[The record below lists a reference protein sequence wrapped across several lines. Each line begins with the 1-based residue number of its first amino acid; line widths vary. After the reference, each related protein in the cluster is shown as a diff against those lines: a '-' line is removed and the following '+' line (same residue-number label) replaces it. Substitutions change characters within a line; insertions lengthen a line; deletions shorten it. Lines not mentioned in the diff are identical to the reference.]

1 MMCNTTLCIIIFIT
15 NLIFLEIS
23 IIIFIENKKEELI
36 MNRATINEY
45 VAIYSDVLD
54 YLTDNYCDFYDF
66 MCEPKYNDDAP
77 WAYDDFCDGD
87 IRVVSGATRLCV
99 ILRNED
105 YVLKI
110 PFYMKSG
117 TNYCMREVDVYDDAK
132 ARGLDMFLAETAYL
146 MDYMGAECYLMKKAK
161 TCDEY
166 DGDIFESTLRVSG
179 YSDEEIEEYYDSTY
193 EERAKQIF
201 LCSYSSYEEEIYEF
215 FDFLAM
221 SCISDLHHMNI
232 GFINGAPV
240 IIDYAG
246 YDE

>member
-1 MMCNTTLCIIIFIT
+1 MMCSVILCIIIFIT

-23 IIIFIENKKEELI
+23 IIISIENKKEELI

-66 MCEPKYNDDAP
+66 MCEPRYIDDAP
-77 WAYDDFCDGD
+77 WAYDDFYDGN
-87 IRVVSGATRLCV
+87 IRVVSGATRLCI
-99 ILRNED
+99 ILENEG

-117 TNYCMREVDVYDDAK
+117 TNYCMREADVYDDAK
-132 ARGLDMFLAETAYL
+132 ARGLDKFLAETVYL

-201 LCSYSSYEEEIYEF
+201 LCSYASYEEEIYEF